1 MGRPSST
8 PVRRLRRYPR
18 SAGIIG
24 MAFVATIFCTT
35 ATKAQTATGET
46 PAAPS
51 AAANAYNAAD
61 AAYKAYAQGNYA
73 EAVRRARDAVSLAPQ
88 NTQYRELLR
97 TAERAAQAAVRERA
111 YRAADAA
118 YKAAAKGEHA
128 ASVRAAQVA
137 VALAPE
143 NEAYWRL
150 LVDALANSG
159 NLSEAD
165 AVATKALSRYPT
177 DGALLAQRGYIR
189 QRSGQPAEAADDF
202 AAAQRAGLATDAERR
217 NVALALAD
225 AALSAK
231 QPQRAIEALQP
242 YADEKSYAVASRRAF
257 ALLALGKKEEALADF
272 SSAAKLATTA
282 HERTTLLKAEIN
294 LLADLGREDEARS
307 LFEKAKSD
315 GSLDATSDLD
325 IAYMAVRLGDD
336 STATAIFHHAATT
349 GTLSGPAILDAGYA
363 AKRADDNAEAI
374 GYFNQAIDANANG
387 TLPLTPQSLFE
398 TQRENSELQRTWGAY
413 VSLTYGAV
421 GVMPSSTLF
430 PPPVGSIT
438 QAGSELYWRPPVI
451 GYRNG
456 ATFEVF
462 ARMFE
467 TLSDSNGGPTGAPT
481 LQGAAGM
488 RIKPFSAIN
497 LVFEGARVFPIGSAA
512 RQDWLTRVA
521 FSDGRGTDLRYDA
534 SNWTMWQIYAEY
546 DRYYQ
551 TPEDVTSFEAR
562 IGRSFRV
569 DSISNRLVVTPFL
582 ALGSSYDSVFA
593 TPNALGAGPGVGL
606 RWWFRGDKY
615 TAPMSFIDLNVQY
628 RIKLAGDDRAR
639 GVFVGLTLSF

>member
-1 MGRPSST
+1 
-8 PVRRLRRYPR
+8 
-18 SAGIIG
+18 
-24 MAFVATIFCTT
+24 MAVAAAIFYGTG
-35 ATKAQTATGET
+35 AEAQTATGG
-46 PAAPS
+46 ASDAPS
-51 AAANAYNAAD
+51 AAANAYSAAD

-97 TAERAAQAAVRERA
+97 TAEKAMQAAGRERA

-118 YKAAAKGEHA
+118 YKAEAKGEHTA
-128 ASVRAAQVA
+128 AVKAARVA

-143 NEAYWRL
+143 NAAYRRL

-159 NLSEAD
+159 NLPEAD
-165 AVATKALSRYPT
+165 AVATNALSRFPA

-189 QRSGQPAEAADDF
+189 QRSGRPAEAADDF

-242 YADEKSYAVASRRAF
+242 YAHEKSYAVASRRAF

-272 SSAAKLATTA
+272 SSAAEWATTA
-282 HERTTLLKAEIN
+282 QERTTLLKAEIN
-294 LLADLGREDEARS
+294 LLADLGRKDEARQ

-315 GSLDATSDLD
+315 GSLDAASDLD
-325 IAYMAVRLGDD
+325 IAYTAVRLGDD
-336 STATAIFHHAATT
+336 ATATAIFRHAATA
-349 GTLSGPAILDAGYA
+349 GTLTGPAILDAGYA

-374 GYFNQAIDANANG
+374 SYFDQAIDANAEG
-387 TLPLTPQSLFE
+387 RLSLTPQSLFE

-438 QAGSELYWRPPVI
+438 QAGSELYWRPPII

-467 TLSDSNGGPTGAPT
+467 TLTDSNGGPTGAPT
-481 LQGAAGM
+481 LQGAVGM
-488 RIKPFSAIN
+488 RFKPFSAIN
-497 LVFEGARVFPIGSAA
+497 LVFEGARIFPIGNAA

-551 TPEDVTSFEAR
+551 TPENVTAFEAR

-569 DSISNRLVVTPFL
+569 DAISDRLVVTPFL

-615 TAPMSFIDLNVQY
+615 TAPMSYVDLNVQY
-628 RIKLAGDDRAR
+628 RFKLAGDDRAR